1 MVPEKF
7 SSNCLTKSLPWL
19 QAKAGGLLLGL
30 AGKPDG
36 GSLQLQMGADD
47 DAGMRRAIMARNH
60 KPGGEP
66 AGTQQPC
73 HHIIAAGMPGDDPK
87 VTCQVQLQDPVNVIP
102 HLWCLSECSDKARA
116 EDQRTQVK
124 GKIR

>member
-36 GSLQLQMGADD
+36 GSLQLQV
-47 DAGMRRAIMARNH
+47 
-60 KPGGEP
+60 
-66 AGTQQPC
+66 C
-73 HHIIAAGMPGDDPK
+73 
-87 VTCQVQLQDPVNVIP
+87 
-102 HLWCLSECSDKARA
+102 
-116 EDQRTQVK
+116 
-124 GKIR
+124 

>member
-1 MVPEKF
+1 
-7 SSNCLTKSLPWL
+7 
-19 QAKAGGLLLGL
+19 
-30 AGKPDG
+30 
-36 GSLQLQMGADD
+36 MGADD

-87 VTCQVQLQDPVNVIP
+87 VTCQVPLQDPVYVIP
-102 HLWCLSECSDKARA
+102 HLRCLNECSDKARA
-116 EDQRTQVK
+116 EDQCAQVK